1 MLLDEHLLQGSASA
15 VSELTV
21 SGDAHEDVQDDGR
34 SDGACSA
41 GNCDEADGDNDDFD
55 SAFPQVREFTLEGSL
70 AVPAGTLSCV
80 SLRSA
85 WSSVLLLRQQFCA
98 IQGSAQ
104 ALQVP

>member
-1 MLLDEHLLQGSASA
+1 M
-15 VSELTV
+15 SELTV
-21 SGDAHEDVQDDGR
+21 SGDEDGDVPDDER

-41 GNCDEADGDNDDFD
+41 GNCDEADGDDLNDSDKT
-55 SAFPQVREFTLEGSL
+55 FPQVRAVTLEGSL
-70 AVPAGTLSCV
+70 AVAVPAGSLSCI

-85 WSSVLLLRQQFCA
+85 LSSVLLLRQQFCA